1 MKKLLVTLLLSLSL
15 VTGCDMLDDMDNTP
29 TKKVEAYL
37 NKYQTLNDDV
47 VNQIDESTVQD
58 TDFTEEQVEE
68 YKKII
73 KNNYQ
78 KMTYKI
84 KDEKID
90 GDKATVTA
98 EIVVIDYTKS
108 LADIENYYSN
118 QANTN
123 TRNIDEESSLYSNK
137 DDEGS
142 LLNDEEDMK
151 KEDDDNNEE
160 MSFAEYK
167 LKRLKE
173 TKDTATYTIDFNLV
187 KNNNEWTLNE
197 PGLEVRQKINGIYK

>member
-1 MKKLLVTLLLSLSL
+1 MKKLLIVLVTSLSL
-15 VTGCDMLDDMDNTP
+15 ITGCDMLDNMDNTP

-37 NKYQTLNDDV
+37 NKYQTLHDDV
-47 VNQIDESTVQD
+47 IKEIDESTIQD

-68 YKKII
+68 YKKIV

-84 KDEKID
+84 KEEKID
-90 GDKATVTA
+90 GDIATVTA

-108 LADIENYYSN
+108 LEDIENYYN
-118 QANTN
+118 DQNI
-123 TRNIDEESSLYSNK
+123 TRNIDEESKPYTN
-137 DDEGS
+137 DDENMNDNES
-142 LLNDEEDMK
+142 VLNDDENM
-151 KEDDDNNEE
+151 DDDDKK

-167 LKRLKE
+167 LKKLKE
-173 TKDTATYTIDFNLV
+173 TKDTATYTIEFKLT
-187 KNNNEWTLNE
+187 KNNDEWTLNE

>member
-1 MKKLLVTLLLSLSL
+1 MKKLLITLLLSLSL
-15 VTGCDMLDDMDNTP
+15 VTGCDMIDDMDNTP

-37 NKYQTLNDDV
+37 NKYQTLHDDII
-47 VNQIDESTVQD
+47 NEIDESTIQD

-108 LADIENYYSN
+108 LADIENYYNEQS
-118 QANTN
+118 T
-123 TRNIDEESSLYSNK
+123 TRNIDEGIVPYTNDNDSSLNDDNENK
-137 DDEGS
+137 D
-142 LLNDEEDMK
+142 NEDNK
-151 KEDDDNNEE
+151 DNEE

-167 LKRLKE
+167 LNKLKE
-173 TKDTATYTIDFNLV
+173 TKDTATYTIEFNLV
-187 KNNNEWTLNE
+187 KNNEEWTLNK
-197 PGLEVRQKINGIYK
+197 PSLEVIQKINGIYK

>member
-1 MKKLLVTLLLSLSL
+1 MKKLIVTLLLSLSL

-37 NKYQTLNDDV
+37 NKYQTLHDDV

-73 KNNYQ
+73 KDNYQ

-108 LADIENYYSN
+108 LADIEKYYSN

-142 LLNDEEDMK
+142 LLNDEEDIKKKMTIIMK
-151 KEDDDNNEE
+151 KCH
-160 MSFAEYK
+160 
-167 LKRLKE
+167 L
-173 TKDTATYTIDFNLV
+173 
-187 KNNNEWTLNE
+187 LN
-197 PGLEVRQKINGIYK
+197 IN